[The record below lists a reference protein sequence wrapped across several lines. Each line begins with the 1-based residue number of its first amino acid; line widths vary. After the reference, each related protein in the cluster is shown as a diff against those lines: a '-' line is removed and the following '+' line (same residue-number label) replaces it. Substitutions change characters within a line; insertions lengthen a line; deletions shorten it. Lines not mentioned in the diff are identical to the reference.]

1 MKKQTCFGVLRV
13 LVMVM
18 ILAMSTIGA
27 WAQTERILHSFTGS
41 SDGGSPQGGLILDGK
56 GNLYG
61 TAQQGGSG
69 SGGIVFELT
78 PNLNGTWTEKVL
90 YNFTALSSTNDG
102 GFPCGGLVFDGK
114 GNLYGTTL
122 QGGSSFAGTVFELSP
137 EGNQTWSERILY
149 SFTGG
154 ADGGAPS
161 SGSLTVDSAGNLY
174 GASNG
179 GGAGGFGV
187 VFEMVAGSDGTW
199 SEKVLHTFT
208 GGEDG
213 AYPYGGQ
220 LILDKAGILYGSTT
234 SGGLHDYGVVY
245 KLTPNSDGSWREKVL
260 YAFTNVDGVASPLG
274 AMALDKD
281 GNIYGT
287 GFDVFELTPNSNWI
301 FTEKPLHFF
310 AGGTDGADPES
321 GVIFDSAGN
330 LYGTTNTGGAHRGS
344 VYELSPGVNGQW
356 TEKILHRF
364 SATGGDGVFPYTG
377 NLVIDGKGQVY
388 GTTAG
393 GGDSNYG
400 VVYEITP

>member
-1 MKKQTCFGVLRV
+1 MKKQTCFGVPRV

-27 WAQTERILHSFTGS
+27 WAQTERILHSFTGG

-61 TAQQGGSG
+61 TAPQGGSG
-69 SGGIVFELT
+69 STGIVFELT
-78 PNLNGTWTEKVL
+78 PNSNGTWTEEVL
-90 YNFTALSSTNDG
+90 YNFTGFSGTNDG
-102 GFPCGGLVFDGK
+102 AAPFGGLVFDGK
-114 GNLYGTTL
+114 GNLYGST
-122 QGGSSFAGTVFELSP
+122 QGGGSAFEGTVFELSP
-137 EGNQTWSERILY
+137 GGNNTWTEQVLH

-154 ADGGAPS
+154 ADGGQP

-174 GASNG
+174 GASNSG
-179 GGAGGFGV
+179 GVGGFGV
-187 VFEMVAGSDGTW
+187 VFEIVAGSDGTW

-208 GGEDG
+208 GGDDG
-213 AYPYGGQ
+213 AYPYAGQ
-220 LILDKAGILYGSTT
+220 LVLDKAGVLYGTT
-234 SGGLHDYGVVY
+234 TFGGLHDYGVVY

-281 GNIYGT
+281 GNIYGAA
-287 GFDVFELTPNSNWI
+287 FDVFELTPNSNWI

-310 AGGTDGADPES
+310 AGGADGASPDS

-330 LYGTTNTGGAHRGS
+330 LYGTTNTGGAHRGA
-344 VYELSPGVNGQW
+344 VYELSPGGNGQW

-364 SATGGDGVFPYTG
+364 SATGGDGVFPYTA
-377 NLVIDGKGQVY
+377 NLVIDGKGHLY

-393 GGDSNYG
+393 GGDSKFG